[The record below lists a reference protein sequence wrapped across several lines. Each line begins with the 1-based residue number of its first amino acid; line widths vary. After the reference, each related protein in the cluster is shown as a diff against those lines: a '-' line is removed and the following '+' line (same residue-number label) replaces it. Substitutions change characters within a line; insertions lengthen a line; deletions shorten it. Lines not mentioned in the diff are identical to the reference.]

1 MRRWRVQYGS
11 SNSTQEVALHLKL
24 LLLLLPLLHL
34 LPPALPPPRPPP
46 PPPPPPPAG
55 VVTYYSGDFSP
66 TLGTLSGEALLLLLP
81 TPPSAPPGFPQRPAL
96 VGVLLARSTPS
107 PLLPAE
113 VDPPPD
119 PASPCPCQHV
129 CCPLQRLPPP
139 SPPLSCYCLHSA
151 CSHQGCETS
160 TRNRI
165 FTQTHKPQ
173 VCPGNKNLL
182 Q

>member
-1 MRRWRVQYGS
+1 M
-11 SNSTQEVALHLKL
+11 
-24 LLLLLPLLHL
+24 
-34 LPPALPPPRPPP
+34 
-46 PPPPPPPAG
+46 
-55 VVTYYSGDFSP
+55 VTYYSGDFSP

-119 PASPCPCQHV
+119 PASPCPCQHA
-129 CCPLQRLPPP
+129 CCLPQRLPPP

-151 CSHQGCETS
+151 CLHQGCETRN
-160 TRNRI
+160 RNRI

-182 Q
+182 PCTAVNSPVIVNNCLTSTNLQCLHVYFLSSNVGI